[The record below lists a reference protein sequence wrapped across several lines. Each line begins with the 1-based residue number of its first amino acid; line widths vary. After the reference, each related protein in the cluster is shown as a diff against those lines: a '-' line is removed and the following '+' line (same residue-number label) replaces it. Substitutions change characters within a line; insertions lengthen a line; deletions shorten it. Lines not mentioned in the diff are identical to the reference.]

1 MSPASSTRVARRAS
15 ESRSRPSNPMTSGSS
30 GISSASRRAR
40 RTASAQHSAR
50 TWSGPDVALWPSVN
64 SRCDR
69 RQHGRA
75 AVRTARA
82 RPESSDG
89 VPACASRRL
98 ARTRRWAIVAS
109 GTRNSRATAAVDSPH
124 SVRRASATRASI
136 DSTGSQHMNTSA
148 STSSRTTLSLGSFQP
163 SREARLRWAAICL
176 SIRFAS
182 RRKRS
187 NALLR
192 AIVVIHAPGR
202 SGTPSI
208 GQRSSATTKAS
219 CTASSAASRLPRRRV
234 RVARALRASARNAAS
249 RARSLSPRR

>member
-15 ESRSRPSNPMTSGSS
+15 ESRSSPSNPMTSGSS

-50 TWSGPDVALWPSVN
+50 TCSGPDVALWPSVN
-64 SRCDR
+64 SRCTVASTAGSRSDSSW
-69 RQHGRA
+69 A
-75 AVRTARA
+75 AGVVNAVPTWAR
-82 RPESSDG
+82 
-89 VPACASRRL
+89 RRL

-109 GTRNSRATAAVDSPH
+109 GIRNSRATAAVDSPH
-124 SVRRASATRASI
+124 NVRRASATRASI

-163 SREARLRWAAICL
+163 SSEARLRWAAICL
-176 SIRFAS
+176 SIRLAS
-182 RRKRS
+182 RRRRS

-234 RVARALRASARNAAS
+234 RVARAFRASARNAAS